1 MRIVIALADDALRK
15 RGVEFS
21 AQQASSIVR
30 SAAAQLAQLAEG
42 NDLVIVQISRHGASR
57 AASHDH
63 NGQSQQDTRC
73 AIVDGEF
80 GTSAGYALERELGNL
95 LPSARVCTTLAV
107 SVEVDLTDPAFQH
120 LDTPVGPI
128 FSDEQGLAAAT
139 AKQGLVARGRIGSRR
154 VVPSPQPMRLA
165 QSEPLRLL
173 VEQGM
178 LVLCTVDSNA
188 VIAADDGG
196 WYGVEAVID
205 PHAGAALVA
214 ETVKADL
221 FIIAT
226 SMAGVFLDWGTAN
239 SKLLRHAHP
248 NVLSELVGAVGAMAP
263 KLRAAARF
271 AEHTG
276 RRAAIGALADVA
288 RLVEGTAGTTVS
300 CEHPDP
306 RGFAGGA
313 VAC

>member
-30 SAAAQLAQLAEG
+30 SAAAQLAQVAEG
-42 NDLVIVQISRHGASR
+42 NDLVIVQTARHGASR
-57 AASHDH
+57 TASLDH
-63 NGQSQQDTRC
+63 NGRSQQD
-73 AIVDGEF
+73 APSANVDGEF
-80 GTSAGYALERELGNL
+80 HTGAGYALERELGNL
-95 LPSARVCTTLAV
+95 LPSARVTATLSV
-107 SVEVDLTDPAFQH
+107 SVEVDLADPAFQH

-128 FSDEQGLAAAT
+128 CSDEQGVAATT
-139 AKQGLVARGRIGSRR
+139 AKQGLAARGTIGSRR
-154 VVPSPQPMRLA
+154 VAPSPQPMRLA

-173 VEQGM
+173 VEQGT

-188 VIAADDGG
+188 VVAADDGG

-214 ETVKADL
+214 ESVKADL

-226 SMAGVFLDWGTAN
+226 GMAGVFLDWGTAN

-248 NVLSELVGAVGAMAP
+248 NVLSELLDAVGAMAP
-263 KLRAAARF
+263 KLRAASHF

-276 RRAAIGALADVA
+276 RRAAIGAL
-288 RLVEGTAGTTVS
+288 G
-300 CEHPDP
+300 
-306 RGFAGGA
+306 
-313 VAC
+313 